1 VDLPETSHVNYLVI
15 KTYKLPEQTGSYTPN
30 STREEHGSSRLG
42 YISPSVFK
50 ETVAANFRKSSTV
63 HEN

>member
-1 VDLPETSHVNYLVI
+1 VI
-15 KTYKLPEQTGSYTPN
+15 KTYKLAEQTGSYTPN
-30 STREEHGSSRLG
+30 PTREEYSGSRLG

-50 ETVAANFRKSSTV
+50 ETAAANFRKSSTF